1 MPWAFEGPAIQPLAL
16 VESPLVEL
24 PNAWIGDRLE
34 EPAESHT
41 IQKMAMSLKLHYG
54 ILIAL
59 VLALNGCRSKAPYEG
74 RSVADLERLLRDPDP
89 AKQVQGAFGLSRL
102 GAKAQ
107 PAVPALIEA
116 LKKDALV
123 RQNAALALGRIG
135 PEAKEAVPALID
147 ALRDSDWTVRRQAAL
162 ALGQIGP
169 EARQAVPAL
178 EKLARDPDKLV
189 RKAAQE
195 ALTQLHPREVGDKK
209 K

>member
-1 MPWAFEGPAIQPLAL
+1 MGSKIRFVAL
-16 VESPLVEL
+16 LPLVF
-24 PNAWIGDRLE
+24 
-34 EPAESHT
+34 
-41 IQKMAMSLKLHYG
+41 
-54 ILIAL
+54 AL
-59 VLALNGCRSKAPYEG
+59 CGCRAKAPYDG
-74 RSVADLERLLRDPDP
+74 KSVAELERLLRNPDP

-135 PEAKEAVPALID
+135 PEAKDAVPALID

-162 ALGQIGP
+162 ALEQIGP

-178 EKLARDPDKLV
+178 EKLTHDPDKLV

-195 ALTQLHPREVGDKK
+195 ALTQLHPRVTGDKK
-209 K
+209 KQHP